1 MYDRVTKKIVI
12 DPYRGGDDIGN
23 TATNLIEKDFNL
35 EVSQYIYNRL
45 KELGIPVS
53 ITRNDD
59 TTLDLDS
66 RINKIKSFYG
76 TGNDVIVISNALT
89 SGGEGAEIVYALR
102 NSNALAQKIAN
113 ELEKTGQ
120 NVSKYYQRRLP
131 SNTALDY
138 NQLIRDTANNETL
151 IIYYGNT
158 DNTEDLNNIINNPE
172 ELGEAVVIALLD
184 YLNLDYTPTENGKY
198 YKVVA
203 GDTLY
208 SIANKFNTSVDDI
221 KKLNNLTTNSLKI
234 GEILKIPTATQEEPP
249 STDNFITYTVVKG
262 DSLYSIAKKYNT
274 TVDAIKDLNNLSS
287 NLLNIGQTLKIPTSV
302 TSEDTSN
309 YKTYTVVSG
318 DSLYSIAK
326 KYNTTVDAIKDL
338 NNLSSNLLSI
348 GQILKIPANNTT
360 GSSSKY
366 ITYKVVSGDSLYS
379 IAKKYNTTVNAIKD
393 LNNLSSNLL
402 SIGQTLK
409 IPLAN

>member
-120 NVSKYYQRRLP
+120 NVSKYYQRR
-131 SNTALDY
+131 
-138 NQLIRDTANNETL
+138 
-151 IIYYGNT
+151 
-158 DNTEDLNNIINNPE
+158 
-172 ELGEAVVIALLD
+172 
-184 YLNLDYTPTENGKY
+184 
-198 YKVVA
+198 
-203 GDTLY
+203 
-208 SIANKFNTSVDDI
+208 
-221 KKLNNLTTNSLKI
+221 
-234 GEILKIPTATQEEPP
+234 
-249 STDNFITYTVVKG
+249 
-262 DSLYSIAKKYNT
+262 
-274 TVDAIKDLNNLSS
+274 
-287 NLLNIGQTLKIPTSV
+287 
-302 TSEDTSN
+302 
-309 YKTYTVVSG
+309 
-318 DSLYSIAK
+318 
-326 KYNTTVDAIKDL
+326 
-338 NNLSSNLLSI
+338 
-348 GQILKIPANNTT
+348 
-360 GSSSKY
+360 
-366 ITYKVVSGDSLYS
+366 
-379 IAKKYNTTVNAIKD
+379 
-393 LNNLSSNLL
+393 
-402 SIGQTLK
+402 
-409 IPLAN
+409 